1 MKKICIAL
9 MAMVLSFTVQA
20 QKKIVLMGSST
31 AQGVGA
37 SEPSLS
43 MFGRLQSYYNT
54 HTWYNLGLSGMNT
67 YEALAASVPGKP
79 AIRPASNITAALS
92 YDPDIIIVSYPS
104 NDVNNGYTNAE
115 TISNLSL
122 LYNIATTNGVTI
134 FFLGTQPRDFV
145 DEAKR
150 IQLSTQNDLILQ
162 TFVGKSINVYPL
174 VARPGGYIATDVAV
188 GDGIHL
194 NDEGHRR
201 LFQEV
206 VNFNIFSIVLP
217 IVVNDF
223 KAEFKNKSTLLRW
236 KSKADDQHDFVA
248 IEKSTDGLQFSEI
261 GKVKPKSRGAS
272 FEQYQF
278 TDTDPAVGKNYYRLA
293 LVDKNGRK
301 TFTKTVQ
308 ISNLATGSISAY
320 PVPASDV
327 LNLKTVQSAKGSVSI
342 TISDLMGRKLYS
354 TTRTAEKGVNT
365 YAIPI
370 NQLSNGMYM
379 VRVSSPDD
387 TNTMRFIKQ

>member
-37 SEPSLS
+37 TPGNS
-43 MFGRLQSYYNT
+43 MFDRLSAYYNT
-54 HTWYNLGLSGMNT
+54 HTWFNLGLSGMNT

-79 AIRPASNITAALS
+79 VIKPASNITAALS

-115 TISNLSL
+115 TVANLTT
-122 LYNIATTNGVTI
+122 LYNIASANGVSM
-134 FFLGTQPRDFV
+134 FFLGTQPRDFG
-145 DEAKR
+145 DEGR
-150 IQLSTQNDLILQ
+150 RTQLSTQNDLILQ
-162 TFVGKSINVYPL
+162 TFIGKSIDVYPL
-174 VARPGGYIATDVAV
+174 VVRAGGYIAFDVAV

-206 VNFNIFSIVLP
+206 VDFDIFSILLP
-217 IVVNDF
+217 IVIDDF
-223 KAEFKNKSTLLRW
+223 KGEMQRKSALLHW
-236 KSKADDQHDFVA
+236 KSKADDQHDFVS
-248 IEKSTDGLQFSEI
+248 IERSIDGQQFTEI
-261 GKVKPKSRGAS
+261 GRVKPRSRGAS

-278 TDTDPAVGKNYYRLA
+278 TDMDPAVGKNYYRLA

-301 TFTKTVQ
+301 EFTKTVQ
-308 ISNLATGSISAY
+308 ISNLVTGSISAY

-327 LNLKTVQSAKGSVSI
+327 LHLKTVLSAKTSVSI
-342 TISDLMGRKLYS
+342 TITDLTGRTLYS
-354 TTRTAEKGVNT
+354 TARTGEKGLNAFT
-365 YAIPI
+365 IPI
-370 NQLSNGMYM
+370 AQLSNGMYM

-387 TNTMRFIKQ
+387 TNTLRFIKQ

>member
-9 MAMVLSFTVQA
+9 TAMVLSFTVQA

-37 SEPSLS
+37 SIPSLS
-43 MFGRLQSYYNT
+43 MFGRLQAYYNT

-79 AIRPASNITAALS
+79 AIRPASNITAALG

-104 NDVNNGYTNAE
+104 NDVNNGYTNEE
-115 TISNLSL
+115 TIANLTL

-145 DEAKR
+145 DEAR
-150 IQLSTQNDLILQ
+150 RTQLSTQNDLILQ
-162 TFVGKSINVYPL
+162 TFIGKSINVYPL
-174 VARPGGYIATDVAV
+174 VVRTGGYIATDVAV

-194 NDEGHRR
+194 DDEGHRR

-206 VNFNIFSIVLP
+206 VNFNIFSTVLP
-217 IVVNDF
+217 IVIE
-223 KAEFKNKSTLLRW
+223 EFKGEIQYKSALLRW

-248 IEKSTDGLQFSEI
+248 VEKSTDGQQFTEI
-261 GKVKPKSRGAS
+261 GRVKPKSRGAS

-278 TDTDPAVGKNYYRLA
+278 TDMDPAVGKNYYRLA

-301 TFTKTVQ
+301 EFTKTVQ
-308 ISNLATGSISAY
+308 LSNLTPGSLSAY
-320 PVPASDV
+320 PVPATDV
-327 LNLKTVQSAKGSVSI
+327 LYLKTVQSTKSSVTI
-342 TISDLMGRKLYS
+342 TITDLTGRTLYNS
-354 TTRTAEKGVNT
+354 TRTGDKGVNT
-365 YAIPI
+365 FTIPVSQI
-370 NQLSNGMYM
+370 SKGMYL
-379 VRVSSPDD
+379 VRISSPDD
-387 TNTMRFIKQ
+387 TNTLRFIKQ